1 MVARATSTSRL
12 SNLKKITDMI
22 QVQILVQ
29 NNHLT
34 NQKVA
39 SARIVNL
46 QEMNQQLAN

>member
-1 MVARATSTSRL
+1 
-12 SNLKKITDMI
+12 MI

-46 QEMNQQLAN
+46 QELAN

>member
-1 MVARATSTSRL
+1 
-12 SNLKKITDMI
+12 MI

-46 QEMNQQLAN
+46 QKFAN

>member
-1 MVARATSTSRL
+1 
-12 SNLKKITDMI
+12 MI

-46 QEMNQQLAN
+46 QEMKFAN